1 LRREKPWRLAL
12 RRKGRRTARDWWSST
27 RLA

>member
-12 RRKGRRTARDWWSST
+12 RRKGRRTARGWWSST
-27 RLA
+27 ALA